1 MKARSLVLAII
12 SGIFFWFQLV
22 LVNPLMVGCE
32 AEKNSFVLKPVDNSQ
47 MVLGSKHKGQLG
59 DWTTVNT

>member
-22 LVNPLMVGCE
+22 LVNPLMVGCAAGE
-32 AEKNSFVLKPVDNSQ
+32 NSFVLKPDGTLWAWGANIRVNWE
-47 MVLGSKHKGQLG
+47 MGQR
-59 DWTTVNT
+59 